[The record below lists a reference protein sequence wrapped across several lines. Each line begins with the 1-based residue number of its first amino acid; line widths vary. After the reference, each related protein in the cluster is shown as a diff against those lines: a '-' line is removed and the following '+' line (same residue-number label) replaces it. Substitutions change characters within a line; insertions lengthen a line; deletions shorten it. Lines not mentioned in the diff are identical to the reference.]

1 MGKHTGRYSNDRLEA
16 GNGERD
22 KLQDWVYVSVRMCV
36 HTHKLYTNPNLA
48 AGSKADE
55 GFFYNRDRGPIRSK
69 VLNPFIRRAMMH
81 EPLPSERIKGAL
93 RVRWREGGTCDCSAG
108 WDEPASAPIKI
119 NPVSL
124 L

>member
-1 MGKHTGRYSNDRLEA
+1 MVIR
-16 GNGERD
+16 
-22 KLQDWVYVSVRMCV
+22 VRAYACAR
-36 HTHKLYTNPNLA
+36 TRTDLLISRP
-48 AGSKADE
+48 GSKADE
-55 GFFYNRDRGPIRSK
+55 GFFYNRGRGPIRSK

-93 RVRWREGGTCDCSAG
+93 RVRWREGGTCDCNAD

-119 NPVSL
+119 IPVSL